1 MQPAARVAIVAAAA
15 AAVYV
20 GARAYMR
27 AAEADALPAEGEALD
42 PYGYTPDPYGYTL
55 DPTGGDWQ
63 TDYPPILDYPAT
75 VEPPPQEIG
84 TFTSAENLLIDG
96 LRGTWD
102 RFTMQTDTDQAAG
115 NRAAF
120 LMMIR
125 TAEGTADANGYRAL
139 FGHTPRRPKL
149 FQDFSDH
156 PRIAA
161 SFTDKAGRTLYTTAA
176 GAYQFLAVSPLPNG
190 KTTRVDT
197 WDRLKRKLSLPD
209 FGPESQD
216 AAALELI
223 REAGALADVE
233 AGRFDTAVSKIR
245 RIWASMPGA
254 GYAQP
259 EKDRE
264 SLAAVYQANGGTF
277 A

>member
-15 AAVYV
+15 AAAYV

-27 AAEADALPAEGEALD
+27 ASEADALPAEGEALD
-42 PYGYTPDPYGYTL
+42 PYGYTL
-55 DPTGGDWQ
+55 DQTGGDWQ
-63 TDYPPILDYPAT
+63 TDYAPILDYPAT

-102 RFTMQTDTDQAAG
+102 RITMQTDTDQAAR
-115 NRAAF
+115 NKAAF

-149 FQDFSDH
+149 FEDFSEH

-190 KTTRVDT
+190 RTTRVDT
-197 WDRLKRKLSLPD
+197 WDRLKRKLMLPD

-233 AGRFDTAVSKIR
+233 AGRFDSAVSKIR

-259 EKDRE
+259 EKDRD